1 MKFVSNG
8 GTDRVLDLIR
18 PWLQRSH
25 NLDMVSES
33 FSLFAFAELL
43 SELPLLDRTRI
54 VIPPPPKAS
63 TPTRSQSDHLGLLGT
78 PADRNFRN
86 RLQTYWLARQLLHW
100 LENKAEV
107 RSAKGAIPQGTLV
120 LRDSAGDA

>member
-63 TPTRSQSDHLGLLGT
+63 TPTRGVV
-78 PADRNFRN
+78 A
-86 RLQTYWLARQLLHW
+86 
-100 LENKAEV
+100 
-107 RSAKGAIPQGTLV
+107 
-120 LRDSAGDA
+120 